1 LLAKAA
7 LSISGRWFQSATA
20 AINMV
25 KRDERKARSGRFLTE
40 MLQRKPRLVVRT
52 EHMGGGDP

>member
-1 LLAKAA
+1 
-7 LSISGRWFQSATA
+7 
-20 AINMV
+20 MV

-40 MLQRKPRLVVRT
+40 MLQWKPRLVVKT